1 MSREELLKSRG
12 FRDEKHLS
20 EFLDE
25 CMDETWKQEL
35 IEYFGEK
42 PKANKKSKKVE
53 EAEDI
58 IEEDISEEKILEED
72 IPEEEIESET
82 IEEASEEINEE
93 E

>member
-58 IEEDISEEKILEED
+58 IEEDISEE
-72 IPEEEIESET
+72 EIESET

>member
-1 MSREELLKSRG
+1 MSREELLRSRG

-53 EAEDI
+53 EVEDI
-58 IEEDISEEKILEED
+58 IEED
-72 IPEEEIESET
+72 IPEEEIESEI